1 MGNGIWQM
9 GNGTWDMEIG
19 HVRWQAQ
26 PGKRAR
32 LTLAVDAGM
41 ALLTGMATWFTGA
54 APVLFT

>member
-1 MGNGIWQM
+1 MAYGKWEM
-9 GNGTWDMEIG
+9 AHGTWDMEIG

-32 LTLAVDAGM
+32 LTLAVDARM